1 MPKRPVIEVHE
12 SGRRRV
18 RTIGGVLDGNVRA
31 GIVRGGKDEES
42 AAEYLVCAR
51 EFGFVL
57 RWNVFDGKAVG
68 MLARANR
75 WGSVVDTEET
85 RNRTCGAWR
94 SSMYSGDAVCAR
106 SMKESCKA
114 CIIEYVFAPAS
125 GTSGIT
131 VD

>member
-1 MPKRPVIEVHE
+1 MNKGDAE
-12 SGRRRV
+12 SERSAGFSN
-18 RTIGGVLDGNVRA
+18 GNVRA
-31 GIVRGGKDEES
+31 GIVRSGKDEEG

-68 MLARANR
+68 MLACANR
-75 WGSVVDTEET
+75 WGSVVDIEET

-94 SSMYSGDAVCAR
+94 SSVYSGEAVCAR
-106 SMKESCKA
+106 SMKESCEA
-114 CIIEYVFAPAS
+114 CIIEYVLAPAS
-125 GTSGIT
+125 STSGIT